1 MKIVRSIG
9 LMQKISKRL
18 KEKGKTIGF
27 VPTMGYLHQGHLS
40 LMRKSRKDCDITVI
54 SIYVN
59 PLQFGPKEDFQK
71 YPRDLE
77 TDIKLAKK
85 EGVDYIFIPDD
96 QQMYAQGF
104 LTHVVV
110 DRIADILCGASRPGH
125 FKGVTTVVTKL
136 FNIVCP
142 SIAYFGQKDAQQA
155 IVIKKLVNDLNIPLK
170 IKVLPIIRDP
180 EGLALSSRNS
190 YLNARERK
198 QAQLLY
204 KALKLAETEILAGQ
218 RNSGLV
224 IKKMKRLLTC
234 TNSVKIDYIA
244 IVDSKDLSSKKI
256 IKGKILIALA
266 VFIGKIRLIDNI
278 ILNIND

>member
-85 EGVDYIFIPDD
+85 EGVDYIFIPDNH
-96 QQMYAQGF
+96 
-104 LTHVVV
+104 L
-110 DRIADILCGASRPGH
+110 I
-125 FKGVTTVVTKL
+125 
-136 FNIVCP
+136 NP
-142 SIAYFGQKDAQQA
+142 S
-155 IVIKKLVNDLNIPLK
+155 NPLK
-170 IKVLPIIRDP
+170 
-180 EGLALSSRNS
+180 SN
-190 YLNARERK
+190 
-198 QAQLLY
+198 LLFP
-204 KALKLAETEILAGQ
+204 
-218 RNSGLV
+218 SGL
-224 IKKMKRLLTC
+224 
-234 TNSVKIDYIA
+234 SE
-244 IVDSKDLSSKKI
+244 
-256 IKGKILIALA
+256 
-266 VFIGKIRLIDNI
+266 
-278 ILNIND
+278 